1 MVACGRLLRQDDL
14 LCPQKFHQA
23 SCMRVFAMI
32 WSAFEVRARRIG
44 PWFYEVLNT
53 FLMGALF
60 VFLGSIASYK
70 FAVQETS
77 QRFGYGSAF
86 LKV

>member
-1 MVACGRLLRQDDL
+1 
-14 LCPQKFHQA
+14 
-23 SCMRVFAMI
+23 MI
-32 WSAFEVRARRIG
+32 WSAFEARAGRIG

-53 FLMGALF
+53 FLMEALF